1 MNRHMSTQPTLS
13 LFALLPLR
21 LELGLLLRLAR
32 S

>member
-1 MNRHMSTQPTLS
+1 MMITQPNIQSLS
-13 LFALLPLR
+13 LLPLR